1 MKLLQLL
8 SVCNVCSIHTKIIN
22 NNTDKIIFDG
32 RASFIRDYLKAYKFS
47 AIKEDVIMRTYKVSF
62 IAVNNNTLYIY
73 LDK

>member
-8 SVCNVCSIHTKIIN
+8 SVCNVCNIHTKIIN

-32 RASFIRDYLKAYKFS
+32 RASIIRDYLKAYKFS
-47 AIKEDVIMRTYKVSF
+47 TIKDDVIMRTYKVSF
-62 IAVNNNTLYIY
+62 IAINNNILYIY